1 MPLTPGTQLGPYQI
15 TSPLGAGGMGEVYR
29 ARDTRLERPV
39 AIKILPAQF
48 SSDLVR
54 KQRFEREAKTIS
66 SLSHPHICVLYDVG
80 HQDGID
86 YLVMECVEGETLG
99 KRLEK
104 GPLPLDQVLKLGM
117 QTADALD
124 NAHRSGVVH
133 RDLKPGNIMITATGA
148 KLLDFGLAKPVT
160 ALANVATLTAAVTQ
174 TSPMTE
180 QGAIVGTFQYMSP
193 EQVEGKELD
202 GRSDIFSLGAVLY
215 EMLTGKRAF
224 EGKSQLSVASAI
236 LEKEP
241 APISTIK
248 PLTPAALDHAIKKCL
263 AKLSDERWQSASDL
277 ASELKWI
284 GEGGS
289 QGGAPVTLGTRR
301 IRREAALEIIAGL
314 LGIFLLAT
322 FSFEVHRWRSTPE
335 RGLTIRFALPP
346 PEKSSFESG
355 LALSPDG
362 RQLAF
367 VTQTAGK
374 SQIWLRP
381 LNAMEAR
388 PVPGTENG
396 WQPFWSP
403 DGRYIGFFADGK
415 LRKLDLASSAVQTLC
430 DAPDPRG
437 GAWNRNGVILFSP
450 TAASPLFGV
459 SAEGGVPSPVT
470 ALDPTEKEISD
481 RWPYFLPDG
490 RRFFYMGYHSG
501 RTRMPIWLASLDS
514 KDKKRVLESI
524 SMVEYTEPG
533 YLIYIREHSLVAQG
547 FEAKNLELKG
557 NSFPLAES
565 LEAEGESGVTGRA
578 SFTVAEG
585 GVLAYLAGEHRQS
598 QLTWYDRKGKAL
610 GTAGPPADYDEPAMS
625 LDGKY
630 VAVAQGTFG
639 SVRSIWVRDL
649 MRATQSR
656 LTFGSAEYHGTP
668 LWTPDG
674 NRIVFSSNRKGYSDL
689 YWKPSNGTGKED
701 LLFGSESNKAAD
713 DVSRDGRYLIFEN
726 LIPASGRSELWVLPL
741 MGERKPTPYLQSE
754 SYLTHAAISPD
765 GHWVAYSSNESG
777 GREIFVQ
784 SFPEAGAK
792 FQISN
797 DGGDYP
803 VWRND
808 GKELFYFGGRGSN
821 SIVAVT
827 VETGATFR
835 AGAPQALFQAPLRN
849 LSSSRTVF
857 VLSPDGQRILANQL
871 LEESIRTPITVVANW
886 DAELNKK

>member
-1 MPLTPGTQLGPYQI
+1 MLAPGNRLGPYEI
-15 TSPLGAGGMGEVYR
+15 GAPLGAGGMGEVYR
-29 ARDTRLERPV
+29 AHDSRLGREV

-48 SSDLVR
+48 SSDPVR

-66 SLSHPHICVLYDVG
+66 SLNHPHICVLYDVG

-104 GPLPLDQVLKLGM
+104 GPLPLDQVLKFGM

-124 NAHRSGVVH
+124 KAHRSGIVH
-133 RDLKPGNIMITATGA
+133 RDLKPGNIMLTSTGV
-148 KLLDFGLAKPVT
+148 KLLDFGLAKPVA

-241 APISTIK
+241 APISTVK
-248 PLTPAALDHAIKKCL
+248 PLTPPALDHAIKKCL
-263 AKLSDERWQSASDL
+263 AKLPDERWQSASDL

-284 GEGGS
+284 SESGS
-289 QGGAPVTLGTRR
+289 QVGVSVGLGVRR
-301 IRREAALEIIAGL
+301 KRREVALGIIAGF
-314 LGIFLLAT
+314 LGVFLLAT
-322 FSFEVHRWRSTPE
+322 LPFAVQRWRSSPE
-335 RGLTIRFALPP
+335 RGVTIRFVLPP
-346 PEKSSFESG
+346 PEKNSFESG
-355 LALSPDG
+355 LALSLDG

-381 LNAMEAR
+381 LNAEEAR
-388 PVPGTENG
+388 PLPGTENG

-403 DGRYIGFFADGK
+403 DGHYLGFFADGK
-415 LRKLDLASSAVQTLC
+415 LRKLDLASGTVQTLC
-430 DAPDPRG
+430 DATDPRG

-450 TAASPLFGV
+450 TSISPLYEV
-459 SAEGGVPSPVT
+459 SAEGGAPSPVT
-470 ALDPTEKEISD
+470 TLDATEKENSH
-481 RWPYFLPDG
+481 RWPYFFPDG
-490 RRFFYMGYHSG
+490 RHFLYMGYRAG
-501 RTRMPIWLASLDS
+501 RTHMPIWVASLDS

-533 YLIYIREHSLVAQG
+533 YLIYVREHSLVAQA
-547 FEAKNLELKG
+547 FEVKNWELKG

-565 LEAEGESGVTGRA
+565 LEVEGMSGMTGRA
-578 SFTVAEG
+578 SFTAAEG
-585 GVLAYLAGEHRQS
+585 GVLAYLGGGHGDK
-598 QLTWYDRKGKAL
+598 QLAWYDRKGKAL
-610 GTAGPPADYDEPAMS
+610 GTAGPPADYYEPAMS

-630 VAVAQGTFG
+630 LAVTQGTLG
-639 SVRSIWVRDL
+639 SGNGIWVHDL
-649 MRATQSR
+649 ARATQSR
-656 LTFGSAEYHGTP
+656 LTFGSGEFYSGP

-674 NRIVFSSNRKGYSDL
+674 NHVIFSSDRKGNSDL
-689 YWKPSNGTGKED
+689 YWKPSNGTGKEE
-701 LLFGSESNKAAD
+701 LLFASESNKFTD

-726 LIPASGRSELWVLPL
+726 VSPASGRSELWVLPL
-741 MGERKPTPYLQSE
+741 MEERKPKPYLQTE
-754 SYLTHAAISPD
+754 LFLTHAAISPD

-792 FQISN
+792 FQVST
-797 DGGDYP
+797 DGGDCP

-808 GKELFYFGGRGSN
+808 GKELFYLGGSN
-821 SIVAVT
+821 SVVAVP
-827 VETGATFR
+827 VETGEEFR
-835 AGAPQALFQAPLRN
+835 AGAPQSLFQVPMLN
-849 LSSSRTVF
+849 MSGYRTVF
-857 VLSPDGQRILANQL
+857 VLSPDGQRILVNQPR
-871 LEESIRTPITVVANW
+871 ESIRTPITVVANW
-886 DAELNKK
+886 DTELNKK